1 MILTAIEPDGS
12 ATLKVYRN
20 PLVNW
25 IWIGALTFVVGTA
38 VIVWPHPRR
47 GTG

>member
-1 MILTAIEPDGS
+1 MILTAIEADGS

-25 IWIGALTFVVGTA
+25 IWIGGFIFVLGTA
-38 VIVWPHPRR
+38 P
-47 GTG
+47 